1 MLPRHR
7 RTPIR
12 DIVRILKRYRRAH
25 GRYPSLFRPQRFSEK
40 IQWRKLF
47 DPSPLYSVFCDK
59 LACRD
64 FIEARL
70 GPGHLPPLLWSG
82 DDPAALPLERLPVPF
97 VVKCAHGSGMNVFV
111 DDPTRADFVDIR
123 ARLAA
128 WQAQNFGRALQEPGY
143 VPVPPRLLVE
153 AMLTEDDGALPAEYK
168 LFLFDGRVELIMVRI
183 NDGPDSHRN
192 LFLRPDGSRA
202 DVRFDAPLHRG
213 PLPEADLAAMFAMA
227 ERLGVGLDHVRVDFL
242 VSRGRILVGELTV
255 YSFSGLTPCEPASF
269 DLELGRAW
277 TIQAPLWR
285 ALAAMLG
292 LARPDED
299 GHSSRDGQQRADL
312 ATQAGE

>member
-1 MLPRHR
+1 VLPRHR

-111 DDPTRADFVDIR
+111 DDPTRADFVGIR
-123 ARLAA
+123 AKLAA

-153 AMLTEDDGALPAEYK
+153 AMLTEDDGALPAGYK

-183 NDGPDSHRN
+183 NDGPDSHRAPTSASM
-192 LFLRPDGSRA
+192 LRSIGGRCPRPISRRCSRWLSGSGWGWTTSGSIFSSRA
-202 DVRFDAPLHRG
+202 AGSWSANSPSI
-213 PLPEADLAAMFAMA
+213 PSAA
-227 ERLGVGLDHVRVDFL
+227 
-242 VSRGRILVGELTV
+242 
-255 YSFSGLTPCEPASF
+255 
-269 DLELGRAW
+269 
-277 TIQAPLWR
+277 
-285 ALAAMLG
+285 
-292 LARPDED
+292 
-299 GHSSRDGQQRADL
+299 
-312 ATQAGE
+312 

>member
-1 MLPRHR
+1 VLPRHR

-12 DIVRILKRYRRAH
+12 DIFRVLKRYRRAH
-25 GRYPSLFRPQRFSEK
+25 GRYPSLFRPRRFSEK

-111 DDPTRADFVDIR
+111 DDPTRADFADIR
-123 ARLAA
+123 GRVRA
-128 WQAQNFGRALQEPGY
+128 WQAHNYGRAAQEPGY
-143 VPVPPRLLVE
+143 APVRPRLLIE
-153 AMLTEDDGALPAEYK
+153 PWLTEDDGSLPVEYK
-168 LFLFDGRVELIMVRI
+168 FFLFDGRVALIMVRL
-183 NDGPDSHRN
+183 NADPETHSNWFMRADGEPV
-192 LFLRPDGSRA
+192 
-202 DVRFDAPLHRG
+202 DVRFDAPRHPGRFKPPRNLD
-213 PLPEADLAAMFAMA
+213 AMLAIA
-227 ERLGVGLDHVRVDFL
+227 ERLGAGFDHIRVDLL
-242 VSRGRILVGELTV
+242 VARDRIYVGELTV
-255 YSFSGLTPCEPASF
+255 YSFGGMSPSEPASF

-277 TIQAPLWR
+277 RIEAPLRR
-285 ALAAMLG
+285 ALLAVLG
-292 LARPDED
+292 MARPWR
-299 GHSSRDGQQRADL
+299 GGRKGACRRD
-312 ATQAGE
+312 QAA